1 MQTGKVRTKR
11 KRTTMPVNSSDAGK
25 IEDLPN
31 RKSLE
36 NVQGLITYFS
46 IETYFSKCWLRF

>member
-1 MQTGKVRTKR
+1 MQMGKG
-11 KRTTMPVNSSDAGK
+11 TTVPGNSSDAGK